1 MMIFLTTVYYNYIN
15 VIYSQFFT
23 SLSHTFH
30 CDLTTTMPFPFDID
44 TGGHILN
51 IYIAGCVLS
60 YISVV
65 FNIVLFLVLFRKQL
79 LSPSTILMQGLAV
92 ADCFTSFCS
101 YGLEPI
107 FQHHYIPF
115 GDRYRELYYPYCSLY
130 CNVNLLVDT
139 FHLTS
144 VFLTS
149 CLGMQKVIVILFSV
163 WSMNYL
169 TIKKCIVCCVLRFII
184 PMAITLQRHFTLEY
198 DYFMPGYWG
207 QWRGYEVTP
216 KSFNLLKNSSLYYLI
231 IQAVIL
237 TSCCVIMTTCTIYIF
252 YKIKTNKFKGRVTE
266 RRKQEKRSLIMFV
279 VVF

>member
-1 MMIFLTTVYYNYIN
+1 
-15 VIYSQFFT
+15 
-23 SLSHTFH
+23 
-30 CDLTTTMPFPFDID
+30 MPFPFDID
-44 TGGHILN
+44 KGEHILS
-51 IYIAGCVLS
+51 IYNAGCVLS
-60 YISVV
+60 YISVI

-79 LSPSTILMQGLAV
+79 LPPSTILMQELAV

-107 FQHHYIPF
+107 FQRHYIPF

-130 CNVNLLVDT
+130 SNVNLLVDT

-149 CLGMQKVIVILFSV
+149 CLGMQKVIVILFPI

-169 TIKKCIVCCVLRFII
+169 TINKCIVCCVLCFMI
-184 PMAITLQRHFTLEY
+184 PMAITIPRHFTLEY

-216 KSFNLLKNSSLYYLI
+216 KSFNLLKYSSLYYLI

-237 TSCCVIMTTCTIYIF
+237 TSCCVIMTACTIYIF
-252 YKIKTNKFKGRVTE
+252 NKIKKTNSKVVLQKE
-266 RRKQEKRSLIMFV
+266 ENRRKDH
-279 VVF
+279 